1 MLPGTSNFLL
11 SMWALSEAAV
21 VLGRVESAE
30 ASIGALLR
38 CSEERLVELCVR
50 FFNLMR
56 KRFVFSEEEGI
67 SLVEES
73 MC

>member
-1 MLPGTSNFLL
+1 M
-11 SMWALSEAAV
+11 
-21 VLGRVESAE
+21 LGRVESAE